1 MNTEEI
7 KSMSDQKL
15 VHTELQLERD
25 LIVAR
30 FAHRTSQLDDNSVI
44 KKIRRD
50 IARLRTAARS
60 RELTQSIPKDALKAM
75 HLSSFAPESGSGDG
89 ADGAGFLK
97 GIVDKVS
104 SNE

>member
-7 KSMSDQKL
+7 SALSDEQL

-25 LIVAR
+25 LIAAR
-30 FAHRTSQLDDNSVI
+30 FAHRTSQMDDNSVM

-60 RELTQSIPKDALKAM
+60 REIAQAVPKDSLKAA
-75 HLSSFAPESGSGDG
+75 HSKSFAPQAG
-89 ADGAGFLK
+89 AEGGAEGAGFLK

>member
-7 KSMSDQKL
+7 ASLSDEKL

-25 LIVAR
+25 LIAAR
-30 FAHRTSQLDDNSVI
+30 FAHRTSQLDDHSVI
-44 KKIRRD
+44 KKIRRN
-50 IARLRTAARS
+50 IARLCTASRG
-60 RELTQSIPKDALKAM
+60 RELAQALPKDSLKAT
-75 HLSSFAPESGSGDG
+75 HAKSFAPEAG
-89 ADGAGFLK
+89 AGAGGEGAGFLK

>member
-15 VHTELQLERD
+15 VHSELQLERD
-25 LIVAR
+25 LIAAR

-44 KKIRRD
+44 KKIRRN
-50 IARLRTAARS
+50 IARLRTAARG

-75 HLSSFAPESGSGDG
+75 HFSSFAPESGGGGG
-89 ADGAGFLK
+89 AEEAGFLK

>member
-15 VHTELQLERD
+15 VHSELQLERD
-25 LIVAR
+25 LIAAR

-44 KKIRRD
+44 KKIRRN
-50 IARLRTAARS
+50 IARLRTAARG
-60 RELTQSIPKDALKAM
+60 RELSQSIPKDALKAM
-75 HLSSFAPESGSGDG
+75 HLSSFAPESGSGDSG
-89 ADGAGFLK
+89 DDAGFLK